1 MAAPAFRSI
10 CSICSIGPIQQG
22 GASEQQNRGSP
33 PLVAGKASVWHWPRE
48 LTAYY
53 PLKRVTT
60 QQEFIFNGKK
70 QVQHRVA
77 A

>member
-1 MAAPAFRSI
+1 MAAPAF
-10 CSICSIGPIQQG
+10 PIDLLDWVRFEQG
-22 GASEQQNRGSP
+22 GASEQQNRGSLP
-33 PLVAGKASVWHWPRE
+33 IIAGLASVWHWPRE